1 MTKLKEQASSDKQ
14 LVESMKMQIKE
25 LERTHSLECAK
36 SLEKVKELQ
45 ARISTH
51 SLENFNLLEKVKE
64 LQSSIENLEQE
75 KNVAE
80 EKAIMIQD
88 EKEKYE
94 ELFNQKKE
102 VSSLEFVF
110 L

>member
-1 MTKLKEQASSDKQ
+1 MDNVIKLKEQAISDKQ

-45 ARISTH
+45 
-51 SLENFNLLEKVKE
+51 
-64 LQSSIENLEQE
+64 SSIGKLTKENNALEA
-75 KNVAE
+75 NYIV
-80 EKAIMIQD
+80 IQREQDKD
-88 EKEKYE
+88 EG
-94 ELFNQKKE
+94 LGARKKD
-102 VSSLEFVF
+102 VSSLEVS